1 MTDTPTNSGDEGLAA
16 LPPESS
22 TIADYYDD
30 WADRYDL
37 DVQSWGYAAPRTA
50 AARLAGLI
58 DTSLPVAD
66 VGCGTG
72 LTGVAL
78 RDAGFAVIDGV
89 DISEPS
95 LAEAASRLVYR
106 DLAVA
111 DIQAPPLPLQTD
123 GYAGAICIGVAT
135 YVADVATLFDELV
148 RIVVPGGAVIVTQ
161 RTDLWDPRGTDA
173 AIDRIADDGRW
184 VATVSE
190 PEPYLPGNA
199 EYGTDVEV
207 RYVVAQVS

>member
-1 MTDTPTNSGDEGLAA
+1 M
-16 LPPESS
+16 
-22 TIADYYDD
+22 AD
-30 WADRYDL
+30 
-37 DVQSWGYAAPRTA
+37 
-50 AARLAGLI
+50 
-58 DTSLPVAD
+58 D

-173 AIDRIADDGRW
+173 AIDRITDDGRW

-190 PEPYLPGNA
+190 PEPYLPGTA